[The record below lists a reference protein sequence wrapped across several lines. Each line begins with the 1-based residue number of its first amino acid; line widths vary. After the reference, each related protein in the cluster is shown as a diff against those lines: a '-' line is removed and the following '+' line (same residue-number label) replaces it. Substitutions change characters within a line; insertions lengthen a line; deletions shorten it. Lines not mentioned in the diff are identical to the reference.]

1 MWEKQM
7 SDMPSLFRA
16 FAIRLFFFVF
26 FFLPVT
32 ALATSGGRQ
41 DAFFA

>member
-16 FAIRLFFFVF
+16 FAIRLFFFF